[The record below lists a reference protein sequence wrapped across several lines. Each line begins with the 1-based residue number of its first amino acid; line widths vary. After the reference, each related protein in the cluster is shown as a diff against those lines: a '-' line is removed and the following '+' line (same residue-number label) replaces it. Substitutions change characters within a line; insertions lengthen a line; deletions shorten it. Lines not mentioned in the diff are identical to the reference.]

1 MAHPPDHRDF
11 PAKGGEIGTK
21 RPVGRWRGPIAV
33 KPLRKSLRIRTWPV
47 FLLGI
52 GSLLALSFLPGLVV
66 LRRTATIYPEIH
78 RLQAAQR
85 DTQRHLEEVERHVY
99 RVSITVREA
108 LLDSSATA
116 GAVYRASFEE
126 SRSEIQR
133 HLTELRRLPAQ
144 EGRVALPKLER
155 ELEGYFAAIGQVFE
169 WTPTQRAGRAVF
181 FLREQQRPR
190 RRTIIEI
197 ADEISRLTESSYS
210 RQLDQMNQGQ
220 LQFADETRRV
230 IALAFLLGVLIAGLT
245 IARIVQLEERAER
258 QRSETEKAEE
268 ELRNL
273 TTQLM
278 HAQEDERRTI
288 SRELHDEV
296 GQILTGLRMGLGG
309 LDRLRSNPAKFERQV
324 AEVKSLAEQALRTVR
339 DLAVGLRPSVLDLG
353 LVPALQWQARRFA
366 GYSGLPVTV
375 HAVDAVGE
383 MPEEYCICIYR
394 VVQECLTNA
403 VKHSGAKS
411 VRVDIGMTDGMLEVA
426 VRDDG
431 VGIPPGRLGKGG
443 LGLIGMEERVREL
456 SGTLRVESP
465 PSGGTAVVV
474 RLALPEPP
482 SGSQT

>member
-1 MAHPPDHRDF
+1 MS
-11 PAKGGEIGTK
+11 
-21 RPVGRWRGPIAV
+21 
-33 KPLRKSLRIRTWPV
+33 KSLRIRTWPV

-66 LRRTATIYPEIH
+66 LRRTANIYPEIH
-78 RLQAAQR
+78 RLQSAQR

-99 RVSITVREA
+99 LVSIAVREA
-108 LLDSSATA
+108 LLDTSTTS
-116 GAVYRASFEE
+116 GAMYRASFEE

-133 HLTELRRLPAQ
+133 RLSFLRRLPPQ
-144 EGRVALPKLER
+144 EGKLALPKLER
-155 ELEGYFAAIGQVFE
+155 ELDGYFEVIGQAFE
-169 WTPTQRAGRAVF
+169 WTPSQRAGRAVF
-181 FLREQQRPR
+181 FLREEQRPR

-197 ADEISRLTESSYS
+197 ADEIGRLTEASYA

-220 LQFADETRRV
+220 IQFADETRRV
-230 IALAFLLGVLIAGLT
+230 IALAFFLGVLIAGLT
-245 IARIVQLEERAER
+245 IARIVHLEERAER
-258 QRSETEKAEE
+258 QRSETERAEE

-273 TTQLM
+273 STQLM

-296 GQILTGLRMGLGG
+296 GQILTGVRMGLGG
-309 LDRLRSNPAKFERQV
+309 LDRLRGNPAKFERQV
-324 AEVKSLAEQALRTVR
+324 SEVKSMAEQALRTVR

-353 LVPALQWQARRFA
+353 LLPALQWQARRFA

-375 HAVDAVGE
+375 HASGTVGE
-383 MPEEYCICIYR
+383 MPENYCICVYR

-403 VKHSGAKS
+403 VKHSGAKT
-411 VRVDIGMTDGMLEVA
+411 VRVDIGQTDGMLEVA

-431 VGIPPGRLGKGG
+431 VGMPPGRAEKGG

-465 PSGGTAVVV
+465 PSGGTAVIV

-482 SGSQT
+482 AGSPS